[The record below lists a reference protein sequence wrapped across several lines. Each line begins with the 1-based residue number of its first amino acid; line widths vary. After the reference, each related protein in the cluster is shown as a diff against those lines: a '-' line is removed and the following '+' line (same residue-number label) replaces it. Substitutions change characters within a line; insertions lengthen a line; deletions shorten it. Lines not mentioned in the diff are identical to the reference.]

1 MILTHGMNS
10 IQRTLY
16 ETILGTSYKCV
27 KIGNLVWMAENLHYS
42 GSEIASFLKKDSN
55 TGTYY
60 YKGKNLG
67 TNLSSVLIPDNG
79 YRIPTST
86 DFHALFD
93 ACGIIDVT
101 DTSYEPSSVLKS
113 TTGWDEMNG
122 TDDFG
127 FNLTPN
133 GYWNN
138 SVDEVL
144 ELGKTGHCLGQDYYI
159 RASYD
164 SNEVMIEHVRYDPN
178 PLTLRLCRDA

>member
-42 GSEIASFLKKDSN
+42 GSEIASFLKTDSN

-60 YKGKNLG
+60 YKGKNSG

-133 GYWNN
+133 GFWIAGG
-138 SVDEVL
+138 VL

-164 SNEVMIEHVRYDPN
+164 SNEVRIANVGNDPN